1 MKTYTVY
8 RMDYTNQ
15 KKYPIARLV
24 ERRQKERRNNAEG
37 ILFRAR
43 LLYAYSHVDKSFIT
57 VTLE

>member
-8 RMDYTNQ
+8 RMDYANK
-15 KKYPIARLV
+15 KKYPIARLL

-43 LLYAYSHVDKSFIT
+43 LLYAYSHFDKSFIT
-57 VTLE
+57 VSLD